1 MAKRDYYEVLGVS
14 RKASAEEIKKAYRKL
29 ALQYHPDRNQGDKA
43 AEEKFKE
50 AAEAYEVL
58 NNPDKKSR
66 YDQFGHA
73 GMGGAAGGAGGM
85 TMEDI
90 FSQFGDIFEGFDP
103 FEGFF
108 GGGGRRRKR
117 GSRQRGIPGS
127 NLRIKVKLSLKEISD
142 GVEKK
147 IKLKKYN
154 SCSQCLGTGAKDSQ
168 SFQPCNTCGGS
179 GQITRVTNTILGQMQ
194 TSSTCHAC
202 DGAGQ
207 VISAKC
213 DKCNGEGREYGDET
227 IKIDIPAGVSEGM
240 QLSMSGKGNAGEQG
254 GPSGDLI
261 ITIDE
266 IEHDELNRDGSN
278 VVFDLHISFIDAA
291 LGTTVYVPTIDGKA
305 KINIPAG
312 TQGGKIFR
320 LKGKGL
326 PEINAYGKGD
336 QLIHVNIWTPKNLS
350 SQEKKILEELKN
362 SPNFKPNPSKSEKG
376 FFEKMKDYFE

>member
-1 MAKRDYYEVLGVS
+1 
-14 RKASAEEIKKAYRKL
+14 
-29 ALQYHPDRNQGDKA
+29 
-43 AEEKFKE
+43 
-50 AAEAYEVL
+50 
-58 NNPDKKSR
+58 
-66 YDQFGHA
+66 
-73 GMGGAAGGAGGM
+73 
-85 TMEDI
+85 
-90 FSQFGDIFEGFDP
+90 
-103 FEGFF
+103 
-108 GGGGRRRKR
+108 
-117 GSRQRGIPGS
+117 
-127 NLRIKVKLSLKEISD
+127 
-142 GVEKK
+142 
-147 IKLKKYN
+147 
-154 SCSQCLGTGAKDSQ
+154 
-168 SFQPCNTCGGS
+168 
-179 GQITRVTNTILGQMQ
+179 MQ